1 MRKMRRRRK
10 TEDEK
15 DECRREKKHRNQY
28 FFSVDREP
36 FKGSKILYFFKGY
49 VSKHVGVNKSL
60 GLNIWVVKQPF
71 IYEAGILGD

>member
-15 DECRREKKHRNQY
+15 DECRRKKTQKSI

>member
-1 MRKMRRRRK
+1 MRKMNA
-10 TEDEK
+10 EE
-15 DECRREKKHRNQY
+15 EKHRNQY
-28 FFSVDREP
+28 VVVFFLLTENHS
-36 FKGSKILYFFKGY
+36 KGARFCIFFFKGY

>member
-1 MRKMRRRRK
+1 MRKMNA
-10 TEDEK
+10 EE
-15 DECRREKKHRNQY
+15 EKHRNQY
-28 FFSVDREP
+28 VGFFFLLTENHS
-36 FKGSKILYFFKGY
+36 KGARFCIFFLKKGY

>member
-15 DECRREKKHRNQY
+15 DECRRGKTQK
-28 FFSVDREP
+28 S
-36 FKGSKILYFFKGY
+36 ICCIFFKGY

-60 GLNIWVVKQPF
+60 GLNIWVVKQLF
-71 IYEAGILGD
+71 IYEAGILRD